1 MWFQF
6 KSGWGEIKCISC
18 HASSDSKVA
27 CSIAHKLSRCGP
39 QWLAIGGSHF
49 QARVGDWTR
58 TARTAHRQQ
67 PIRQHKVAIER
78 SGQGSLSDGHGP
90 FCTFLCYHTL
100 QIDNTYPRCPRARRY
115 ESSLKSG
122 GESGWTAFKFVLTT
136 TPLIRWSIYGT
147 QITHQYEHISDICAT
162 PFLHSCHFQPASIN
176 ITQQKP
182 RPQSA
187 DSPTSS
193 KLNFAVISHISI
205 WPTGT
210 ETLKEKFQQG
220 ESHVE
225 ILNDRWKLILRRV
238 CSSVYVT

>member
-1 MWFQF
+1 MGKLSAFLATPLPIPRLRAA
-6 KSGWGEIKCISC
+6 SHISC
-18 HASSDSKVA
+18 VAGYWRKPLSGTGRRLGEDSTDSPWDK
-27 CSIAHKLSRCGP
+27 SQL
-39 QWLAIGGSHF
+39 
-49 QARVGDWTR
+49 D
-58 TARTAHRQQ
+58 
-67 PIRQHKVAIER
+67 RQHCPGCSKWRLR

-100 QIDNTYPRCPRARRY
+100 QIDNTYPRCLRARRY

-122 GESGWTAFKFVLTT
+122 GESGWTAFKFVFTT

-147 QITHQYEHISDICAT
+147 QITQQYKHISDICAT
-162 PFLHSCHFQPASIN
+162 PFLHSCHFQPTSIN

-205 WPTGT
+205 WRTGT